1 MVHNVSVPQTPSPA
15 LVGTNGRSSGRK
27 RTPKACDCCGPNSKH
42 HNGKD
47 PHGKTPG
54 GKPRQRRAH
63 LGKGRGQALGETPKR
78 TGGHHSSEKTQMT
91 EEQVTA
97 IRQLANDSVV
107 GEVTNSLAPF
117 VTSSVGQPV
126 MNVVAPFVTSSVGQP
141 VMNVVA
147 PFVTSSVGQP
157 VMNVVAPFVTS
168 SVGQPVMNVVAPFV
182 TSSVGQPVMNVVAP
196 FVTSSVGQPVMNV
209 VAPFVTSSVGQP
221 VMNVVAPFVT
231 SSVGQPVMNVVAPFV
246 NNSVGQPQPLTDSMG
261 QKLTYTV
268 VKLVTK
274 SVVQPVTN
282 SVVQPIMKA
291 VVEHVPDSE
300 MEQENGCG
308 LDKQPVT
315 DSNTEVMK
323 QPQAGDAA
331 VTLSNGTSA
340 VPNEEPTDCS
350 APMEVEPSATAC
362 VSPGIML
369 CSTLHPFTLWDHR
382 DYCEV
387 GVWAPSPEP
396 EDDCVSNPAQQPNP
410 EDNIHEVIIDLI
422 HEFLAFFHVRYGSF
436 IPLSETDILEHL
448 KNKCNTDL
456 HDKKLNIHSEMMK
469 YKAGLASTPM
479 KCFKVDYNKH
489 TLTLEDLSTL
499 DDQNWVNDQVI
510 NMYGELIMDATQN
523 KVHFFNSF
531 FHRQLVAKGYE
542 GVKRWTKKVDLFSKR
557 LLLIPIHL
565 EIHWSLITVDIANHH
580 IHYYDSQGI
589 VFKYTM
595 ENILTYIL
603 AEAEE
608 KKQAAYQK
616 GWKTIISKG
625 IPQQK
630 NDSDCG
636 VFILEYC
643 KCLALKEPLQFTQND
658 MPKVR
663 KRIYKELCD
672 CKLND

>member
-1 MVHNVSVPQTPSPA
+1 MVHNVSVPQTPPPA

-107 GEVTNSLAPF
+107 EEVTNSVVEEVTNSLAPF

-126 MNVVAPFVTSSVGQP
+126 MNVVAQL
-141 VMNVVA
+141 
-147 PFVTSSVGQP
+147 
-157 VMNVVAPFVTS
+157 
-168 SVGQPVMNVVAPFV
+168 
-182 TSSVGQPVMNVVAP
+182 
-196 FVTSSVGQPVMNV
+196 
-209 VAPFVTSSVGQP
+209 
-221 VMNVVAPFVT
+221 
-231 SSVGQPVMNVVAPFV
+231 V
-246 NNSVGQPQPLTDSMG
+246 NNSVGQPQPLMNSIG

-268 VKLVTK
+268 VKLVTN
-274 SVVQPVTN
+274 SVVLPLTN

-331 VTLSNGTSA
+331 VTLSNGTLA

-369 CSTLHPFTLWDHR
+369 CSTLHPFALWDHR

-396 EDDCVSNPAQQPNP
+396 EEDCVSNPAQQPNP

-422 HEFLAFFHVRYGSF
+422 HEFLAFFYVKYGSF
-436 IPLSETDILEHL
+436 IPLSETDVLEHL

-469 YKAGLASTPM
+469 YKASLASTPM

-616 GWKTIISKG
+616 GWKTIINKG

-643 KCLALKEPLQFTQND
+643 KCLALKEPLQFTQED

>member
-1 MVHNVSVPQTPSPA
+1 MVHNVSVPQTPPPA

-54 GKPRQRRAH
+54 GKPRQRRAQP
-63 LGKGRGQALGETPKR
+63 GKGRGQALGETTKR

-97 IRQLANDSVV
+97 IRQELEKDSVEE
-107 GEVTNSLAPF
+107 EVTNSLAPP
-117 VTSSVGQPV
+117 VTNSVSQPV
-126 MNVVAPFVTSSVGQP
+126 MNVVAPPVSNSVSQP

-147 PFVTSSVGQP
+147 QLVT
-157 VMNVVAPFVTS
+157 
-168 SVGQPVMNVVAPFV
+168 
-182 TSSVGQPVMNVVAP
+182 
-196 FVTSSVGQPVMNV
+196 
-209 VAPFVTSSVGQP
+209 
-221 VMNVVAPFVT
+221 
-231 SSVGQPVMNVVAPFV
+231 
-246 NNSVGQPQPLTDSMG
+246 NSVGQLQPLTDSMGQPLMNSMGQPLMNSMGQPLMNSMG

-274 SVVQPVTN
+274 SVVQPVTNAMVQPVTN

-300 MEQENGCG
+300 MEQENGCEGAVCEGEQAPG
-308 LDKQPVT
+308 LEMEQENGCGLNKQPVT

-331 VTLSNGTSA
+331 VSLSNGTSA

-369 CSTLHPFTLWDHR
+369 CSTLHPFALWDHR
-382 DYCEV
+382 GYCEV
-387 GVWAPSPEP
+387 GVWAPSPET
-396 EDDCVSNPAQQPNP
+396 EEDCVSDPAQQPNP

-422 HEFLAFFHVRYGSF
+422 HEFLAFFYVKYGSF
-436 IPLSETDILEHL
+436 IPLSETDVLEHL

-469 YKAGLASTPM
+469 YKAGLASTSM

-510 NMYGELIMDATQN
+510 NMYGELIMEATQN

-595 ENILTYIL
+595 ENILSYIL

-608 KKQAAYQK
+608 KKQTGYQK
-616 GWKTIISKG
+616 GWKTTINKG

-643 KCLALKEPLQFTQND
+643 KCLALKEPLQFTQDD

>member
-1 MVHNVSVPQTPSPA
+1 MVHNVSVPQTPPPA

-47 PHGKTPG
+47 PHGKSPG
-54 GKPRQRRAH
+54 GKPRQRRAQP
-63 LGKGRGQALGETPKR
+63 GKGRGQALGETPKR
-78 TGGHHSSEKTQMT
+78 TGGHHSSEKTLMT

-97 IRQLANDSVV
+97 IQEELEKDSVV
-107 GEVTNSLAPF
+107 EEVTNSLAPP
-117 VTSSVGQPV
+117 VT
-126 MNVVAPFVTSSVGQP
+126 
-141 VMNVVA
+141 
-147 PFVTSSVGQP
+147 
-157 VMNVVAPFVTS
+157 
-168 SVGQPVMNVVAPFV
+168 
-182 TSSVGQPVMNVVAP
+182 
-196 FVTSSVGQPVMNV
+196 
-209 VAPFVTSSVGQP
+209 
-221 VMNVVAPFVT
+221 
-231 SSVGQPVMNVVAPFV
+231 
-246 NNSVGQPQPLTDSMG
+246 NSVGQPLTDSMGQPLMNSMG

-274 SVVQPVTN
+274 SVVQPVTTAMVQPVTN

-308 LDKQPVT
+308 GAVCEGEQAPGLEMEQENGCDLDKQPVT

-323 QPQAGDAA
+323 QPRAGDAA
-331 VTLSNGTSA
+331 VSLSNGTSA
-340 VPNEEPTDCS
+340 VLNEEPTDCS

-369 CSTLHPFTLWDHR
+369 CSTLHPFALWDHR

-387 GVWAPSPEP
+387 GVWAPSHEP
-396 EDDCVSNPAQQPNP
+396 EEDCVSDAAQQPNS
-410 EDNIHEVIIDLI
+410 EDDIHEVIIDLI
-422 HEFLAFFHVRYGSF
+422 HEFLAFFYVKYGSF
-436 IPLSETDILEHL
+436 IPLSETDVLEHL
-448 KNKCNTDL
+448 KNKCSTVL

-469 YKAGLASTPM
+469 YKAALVSTPM

-510 NMYGELIMDATQN
+510 NMYGELIMEATQN

-565 EIHWSLITVDIANHH
+565 EIHWSLITVDIASHH

-595 ENILTYIL
+595 ENILSYIL

-608 KKQAAYQK
+608 KKQAGYQK
-616 GWKTIISKG
+616 GWKMTINKG

-643 KCLALKEPLQFTQND
+643 KCLALKEPLQFTQDD

>member
-1 MVHNVSVPQTPSPA
+1 MVHNVSVPQTPPPA

-54 GKPRQRRAH
+54 GKPRQRRAQP
-63 LGKGRGQALGETPKR
+63 GKGRGQALGETPKR

-97 IRQLANDSVV
+97 IRQELEKDSVV
-107 GEVTNSLAPF
+107 EEVTNSLAPP
-117 VTSSVGQPV
+117 VTNSVSQPV
-126 MNVVAPFVTSSVGQP
+126 MNVVAPPVT
-141 VMNVVA
+141 
-147 PFVTSSVGQP
+147 
-157 VMNVVAPFVTS
+157 
-168 SVGQPVMNVVAPFV
+168 
-182 TSSVGQPVMNVVAP
+182 
-196 FVTSSVGQPVMNV
+196 
-209 VAPFVTSSVGQP
+209 
-221 VMNVVAPFVT
+221 
-231 SSVGQPVMNVVAPFV
+231 
-246 NNSVGQPQPLTDSMG
+246 NSVGQPQPLTDSMGQPLMNSMG

-282 SVVQPIMKA
+282 AMVQPVTNSVVQPIMKA
-291 VVEHVPDSE
+291 VVEHVPDSEMEQENGCEGAVCEGEQAPGLE

-331 VTLSNGTSA
+331 VSLSNGTSA

-369 CSTLHPFTLWDHR
+369 CSTLHPFALWDHR

-387 GVWAPSPEP
+387 GVWAPSPET
-396 EDDCVSNPAQQPNP
+396 EEDCVSDPAQQPNP
-410 EDNIHEVIIDLI
+410 EDNIQEVIIDLI
-422 HEFLAFFHVRYGSF
+422 HEFLAFFYVKYGSF
-436 IPLSETDILEHL
+436 IPLSETDVLEHL

-469 YKAGLASTPM
+469 YKAGLASTSM

-510 NMYGELIMDATQN
+510 NMYGELIMEATQN

-595 ENILTYIL
+595 ENILSYIL

-608 KKQAAYQK
+608 KKQTGYQK
-616 GWKTIISKG
+616 GWKTTINKG

-643 KCLALKEPLQFTQND
+643 KCLALKEPLQFTQDD

>member
-1 MVHNVSVPQTPSPA
+1 MVHNGSAPPTPPPAQVSA
-15 LVGTNGRSSGRK
+15 NGRSSGRK

-42 HNGKD
+42 HNGKA

-54 GKPRQRRAH
+54 GKPRQRRAQP
-63 LGKGRGQALGETPKR
+63 GKGRGQALGETPKR
-78 TGGHHSSEKTQMT
+78 TGGHPSYKKILMT

-97 IRQLANDSVV
+97 IREELEKDSAV
-107 GEVTNSLAPF
+107 EQVTNSLAPPI
-117 VTSSVGQPV
+117 TNSVSQPV
-126 MNVVAPFVTSSVGQP
+126 MNVVAQLVT
-141 VMNVVA
+141 
-147 PFVTSSVGQP
+147 
-157 VMNVVAPFVTS
+157 
-168 SVGQPVMNVVAPFV
+168 
-182 TSSVGQPVMNVVAP
+182 
-196 FVTSSVGQPVMNV
+196 
-209 VAPFVTSSVGQP
+209 
-221 VMNVVAPFVT
+221 
-231 SSVGQPVMNVVAPFV
+231 
-246 NNSVGQPQPLTDSMG
+246 NSVGQPLTDSMGQPLMNSMG

-268 VKLVTK
+268 VKLLTK

-282 SVVQPIMKA
+282 AMVQTVTNSVVQPVTKT
-291 VVEHVPDSE
+291 VVEHVADSE
-300 MEQENGCG
+300 MEQEKACEGAVCEGEQAAGLEKEQKTGCG

-315 DSNTEVMK
+315 DSNTEVVK

-331 VTLSNGTSA
+331 VSLSNGTSA
-340 VPNEEPTDCS
+340 VPEEEPTDCS
-350 APMEVEPSATAC
+350 TPMEVEPSATAC
-362 VSPGIML
+362 VSPGISL
-369 CSTLHPFTLWDHR
+369 CSTLHPFALCDHR
-382 DYCEV
+382 DYCMM

-396 EDDCVSNPAQQPNP
+396 EEDGAPDPAQQPKP
-410 EDNIHEVIIDLI
+410 EDGIHEVIGDLI
-422 HEFLAFFHVRYGSF
+422 HEFLALFYVKYGSF
-436 IPLSETDILEHL
+436 IPLSETDVLEHL

-456 HDKKLNIHSEMMK
+456 NDKKLNIHSEVVK
-469 YKAGLASTPM
+469 YKAGLASTPR

-510 NMYGELIMDATQN
+510 NMYGELIVEATQN

-595 ENILTYIL
+595 ENILSYIL
-603 AEAEE
+603 AEAKE
-608 KKQAAYQK
+608 KKQAGYQK
-616 GWKTIISKG
+616 GWKMTINKG

-636 VFILEYC
+636 VFVLEYC
-643 KCLALKEPLQFTQND
+643 KCLALKEPLQFTQDD

-663 KRIYKELCD
+663 QRIYKELCD
-672 CKLND
+672 CKLNE

>member
-1 MVHNVSVPQTPSPA
+1 MVHNVSVPQTPPPA

-47 PHGKTPG
+47 PPGKTPG

-107 GEVTNSLAPF
+107 EEVTNS
-117 VTSSVGQPV
+117 
-126 MNVVAPFVTSSVGQP
+126 VAPFVTSSVGQP

-147 PFVTSSVGQP
+147 QL
-157 VMNVVAPFVTS
+157 
-168 SVGQPVMNVVAPFV
+168 
-182 TSSVGQPVMNVVAP
+182 
-196 FVTSSVGQPVMNV
+196 
-209 VAPFVTSSVGQP
+209 
-221 VMNVVAPFVT
+221 
-231 SSVGQPVMNVVAPFV
+231 V
-246 NNSVGQPQPLTDSMG
+246 NNSVSQPQPLTDSMGQPLMNSIG

-331 VTLSNGTSA
+331 VSLSNGTLA

-369 CSTLHPFTLWDHR
+369 CSTLHPFALWDHR

-396 EDDCVSNPAQQPNP
+396 EEDCVSNPAQQPNP

-422 HEFLAFFHVRYGSF
+422 HEFLAFFYVKYGSF
-436 IPLSETDILEHL
+436 IPLSETDVLEHL

-603 AEAEE
+603 SEAEE
-608 KKQAAYQK
+608 KKQTAYQK

-643 KCLALKEPLQFTQND
+643 KCLALKEPLQFTQED